1 MKNYI
6 IFFDNDGVTS
16 SWSTWGND
24 INLFEDKRLKDIDIY
39 RWNYL
44 DRVCRQLK
52 EDVTVY
58 AVCISSWCD
67 VFESEKNRNDFTKV
81 ANLKKIQ
88 ILYDEDCIFKGR
100 EPQRRINMIKKY
112 LSKYNAIDYII
123 FDDEFSD
130 YYKRAKLK
138 NHIITDAYDG
148 IRYEDLWEVRRNIE
162 SWGLN
167 EKSIQARQMYEET
180 LHRLIGCS
188 V

>member
-1 MKNYI
+1 
-6 IFFDNDGVTS
+6 
-16 SWSTWGND
+16 
-24 INLFEDKRLKDIDIY
+24 
-39 RWNYL
+39 
-44 DRVCRQLK
+44 
-52 EDVTVY
+52 
-58 AVCISSWCD
+58 
-67 VFESEKNRNDFTKV
+67 
-81 ANLKKIQ
+81 
-88 ILYDEDCIFKGR
+88 
-100 EPQRRINMIKKY
+100 MIKKY

-148 IRYEDLWEVRRNIE
+148 IKYEDLWEVRRNIE

-180 LHRLIGCS
+180 LHRLIECS